1 MHALVAPLVLSL
13 ALGQAAPA
21 PEADGAA
28 TIRWRALAPAILG
41 GVTLLAGAT
50 FVVVGQVQWVKGG
63 NLPTQAEA
71 EAAQANAASNVVGG
85 VALLGFGAL
94 SLALAAVLFFWLPA
108 PDGAQVAVTPLDGG
122 GLFSL
127 GLRLP

>member
-21 PEADGAA
+21 PAPDGTA
-28 TIRWRALAPAILG
+28 TIRWRALAPALLG
-41 GVTLLAGAT
+41 GVTLLGGAA
-50 FVVVGQVQWVKGG
+50 FVIVGQVQWVKGG
-63 NLPTQAEA
+63 NLPTQAEV

-108 PDGAQVAVTPLDGG
+108 PDGAQVALTPLDGG